1 MNINYGI
8 VALDDGKNFKE
19 SAKKYRTTDVF
30 ENHLKNLKD
39 KNQKFIAVIDNEGV
53 NHYISRDEYTINKGI
68 KFHHVNTKQAKLIR
82 HKKRN

>member
-1 MNINYGI
+1 MTITQ
-8 VALDDGKNFKE
+8 KENFKE

-39 KNQKFIAVIDNEGV
+39 KNQKFIAVIDNKGV
-53 NHYISRDEYTINKGI
+53 NHYISRDEYAINKGI